1 MNRALTYTN
10 RTLVKTLI
18 ILTSLIS
25 IPAAAQPAPP
35 PAPAA
40 NVGGNSG
47 SNNQNQNDFDSKLAF
62 CQQNPSARMCEDLGI
77 ASGNSCEGTARAKYD
92 EAKRNIAKS
101 CSAAGIGGNAQ
112 DCAEQVMSCDTAM
125 STQDFNSMAV
135 LSQVVGV
142 QLDAGT
148 SSGCPQLSGKD
159 FYTEKR
165 TIDDQMDDINKELA
179 QLEKDK
185 AAAEKEFNEKMQ
197 EVQKEIREAQKELE
211 DEKLKISEETRQQAA
226 DFAEQQASTR
236 SDVRKKNM
244 DLLQLKGKLI
254 KSDRERAI
262 NLIKL
267 SESATK
273 RACTGAIKELRDKI
287 LKPGSKI
294 SVKDARAANKELS
307 QSFDDCMKNF
317 DQQRATLNES
327 YRQEQEELNTQIA
340 QLQSDIDD
348 IEGQL
353 ELASNQLKEMEADAK
368 TRKNTAEQNLVKMMQ
383 EAQQKMTAAQDNLKK
398 EMAAMTQEQNSLKG
412 RLTKLS
418 NELALLGPTPA
429 DRSSE
434 DSPKKA
440 LANISPELDI
450 INDYEDA
457 CGKPA
462 DRRRTLRQQQ
472 RGAR

>member
-10 RTLVKTLI
+10 QTLVKTLI

-25 IPAAAQPAPP
+25 IPAAANPSAPA
-35 PAPAA
+35 APAA
-40 NVGGNSG
+40 NAGGN
-47 SNNQNQNDFDSKLAF
+47 NQQNQSDFNSKIEY
-62 CQQNPSARMCEDLGI
+62 CKQNPSARVCEDAGI
-77 ASGNSCEGTARAKYD
+77 TTGSSCGGYAYDKYN
-92 EAKRNIAKS
+92 EAKRSIAKA
-101 CSAAGIGGNAQ
+101 CSAAGFGGNAK
-112 DCAEQVMSCDTAM
+112 DCADQVMSCDTAM
-125 STQDFNSMAV
+125 ATQDFNSMAV

-148 SSGCPQLSGKD
+148 STGCPQLSGKD

-165 TIDDQMDDINKELA
+165 SIDDQMDDINKELA

-185 AAAEKEFNEKMQ
+185 AAAEKEFNEKIQ
-197 EVQKEIREAQKELE
+197 EVQKEIREAQKDLE
-211 DEKLKISEETRQQAA
+211 DEKLEIAEESRQKAA

-236 SDVRKKNM
+236 NDVRKKNM
-244 DLLQLKGKLI
+244 DLLKLKGQLI
-254 KSDRERAI
+254 KSDRDRAI

-273 RACTGAIKELRDKI
+273 RACTGAIRELRDKL
-287 LKPGSKI
+287 LKPGSKV

-353 ELASNQLKEMEADAK
+353 DLASNQLKEMEADAK
-368 TRKNTAEQNLVKMMQ
+368 TRKNTAEQNLVKMMT
-383 EAQQKMTAAQDNLKK
+383 EAQQKMTSAQDNLKK
-398 EMAAMTQEQNSLKG
+398 ELAAMTQEQNSLKG

-440 LANISPELDI
+440 MANIAPELEI
-450 INDYEDA
+450 ISDYEMN
-457 CGKPA
+457 CGTAA
-462 DRRRTLRQQQ
+462 DRAKAAREQRRQQ
-472 RGAR
+472 RTTR